1 MSTFDKLDET
11 FNTESTEELPI
22 ETKVEEENLPVV
34 ASEDLPEKE
43 LEDDY
48 QAARQT
54 LKDAES
60 FTKEAIQGMMKVA
73 KNSDQPRAWEVTG
86 QLIKTLQD
94 NAGAM
99 MEVQEKKKK
108 VTGVTPATPNKVTNN
123 ILMAGTTKEL
133 LDALNK
139 KDGPVTIDHE

>member
-48 QAARQT
+48 QSARQT

-108 VTGVTPATPNKVTNN
+108 VTGVTPAAPNKVTNN